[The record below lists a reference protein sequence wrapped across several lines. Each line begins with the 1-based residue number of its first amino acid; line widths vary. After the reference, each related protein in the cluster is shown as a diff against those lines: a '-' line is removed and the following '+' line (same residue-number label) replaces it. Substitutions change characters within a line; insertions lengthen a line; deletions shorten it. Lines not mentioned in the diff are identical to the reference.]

1 MWFRSSLGPMP
12 FSVFAARGAMRHP
25 LDKTI
30 PGAATLTKLA
40 TQALALQIL
49 QQAFTDFA
57 AYQRA
62 LQPHV
67 AYGALS
73 HGDYA

>member
-1 MWFRSSLGPMP
+1 MP

-30 PGAATLTKLA
+30 PGAATLTKLTKLA